1 MTDLEY
7 EQMIRWKKFEF
18 HENGWNAMDMSVKD
32 IMASANDTEE
42 NLLNAIEGMKRNM
55 LEGDSVIIGDV
66 THPDMT
72 FVVRYYC
79 DNLSEDR
86 KRVFD

>member
-18 HENGWNAMDMSVKD
+18 HENGWNVMDMSVKD